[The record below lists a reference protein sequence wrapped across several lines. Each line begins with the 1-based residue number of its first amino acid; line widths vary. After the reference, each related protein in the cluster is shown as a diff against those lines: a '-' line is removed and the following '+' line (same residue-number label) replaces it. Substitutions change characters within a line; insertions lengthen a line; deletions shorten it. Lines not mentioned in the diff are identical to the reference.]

1 MTTHRI
7 LITAVGGNIGQG
19 IIKALRAAKRR
30 YYIVGID
37 MEPLSAG
44 FSMVDSYYRTPRT
57 GDRGFLYKLRK
68 IAKKERLEA
77 IYACS
82 PSELEYFSSNQNKIE
97 QELGL
102 ALFVNP
108 LEVVRLGS
116 DKLRTAHFLRDADL
130 SYPETVLATDKKGV
144 EELIRRYGFPLI
156 MKPRFGF
163 TSKNVFSVNS
173 RKEIESTQ
181 ALVPDMILQRYLPD
195 SAHEYTAAT
204 LSGKDKK
211 VLATIVLHRELNQG
225 TTYRTELVEDESII
239 KQVIN
244 VVNALGAVGSCNLQ
258 FRLLGDQI
266 FVFEINPRFSG
277 TCGIR
282 YLYGF
287 NDAEMIFEVFR
298 LGLNIRQ
305 PKLRPGVVLRYWNEI
320 FIPAA
325 TFRTLIDESR
335 SHFGVQTVFKN
346 SSAERSSKIRF
357 KR

>member
-19 IIKALRAAKRR
+19 IIKALRAAKRK

-44 FSMVDSYYRTPRT
+44 FSMVDSYYRTLRT
-57 GDRGFLYKLRK
+57 GGRSFFRELKK

-77 IYACS
+77 IYVCS
-82 PSELEYFSSNQNKIE
+82 PSELEYFSVNQKKFE

-102 ALFVNP
+102 TIFVNP
-108 LEVVRLGS
+108 PDVVRLGS
-116 DKLRTAHFLRDADL
+116 DKLWTAHFLRDVHL

-144 EELIRRYGFPLI
+144 EGLIGRYGFPLI

-163 TSKNVFSVNS
+163 TSKNVFAVDS
-173 RKEIESTQ
+173 RKEIESIQT
-181 ALVPDMILQRYLPD
+181 LVPDMILQRYLPD
-195 SAHEYTAAT
+195 FTHEYTAAT
-204 LSGKDKK
+204 VSGKDKK
-211 VLATIVLHRELNQG
+211 VRATIVLHRELNQG
-225 TTYRTELVEDESII
+225 TTYRTELVEDKSIT

-277 TCGIR
+277 TCGVR

-287 NDAEMIFEVFR
+287 NDAEMVFEVFR

-335 SHFGVQTVFKN
+335 SHCGVQTVFKN
-346 SSAERSSKIRF
+346 LSAERSSKIRF
-357 KR
+357 ER

>member
-57 GDRGFLYKLRK
+57 GDRAFLSELRR
-68 IAKKERLEA
+68 IAQKERLEA
-77 IYACS
+77 IYVCS
-82 PSELEYFSSNQNKIE
+82 PSELEFFSVKQTKLE
-97 QELGL
+97 RELSL
-102 ALFVNP
+102 AIFVNP
-108 LEVVRLGS
+108 IDVVRLGS
-116 DKLRTAHFLRDADL
+116 DKLRTAHFLRDAHL
-130 SYPETVLATDKKGV
+130 SYPETTLATDKKGV
-144 EELIRRYGFPLI
+144 QELIRRYGFPLI

-163 TSKNVFSVNS
+163 TSKNVFSVGS
-173 RKEIESTQ
+173 RKEIEAIQ
-181 ALVPDMILQRYLPD
+181 ALVPDMIVQRYLPD
-195 SAHEYTAAT
+195 SRHEYTAAT
-204 LSGKDKK
+204 ISGKDKK
-211 VLATIVLHRELNQG
+211 VIATIVLHRELNQG
-225 TTYRTELVEDESII
+225 TTYRTELVEDESIT

-287 NDAEMIFEVFR
+287 NDAEMMFEVFR

-305 PKLRPGVVLRYWNEI
+305 PKFRPGVVLRYWNEI

-325 TFRTLIDESR
+325 TYRTLIDGGR
-335 SHFGVQTVFKN
+335 SHCGIQTVFKK
-346 SSAERSSKIRF
+346 SSTERSSGIRF

>member
-57 GDRGFLYKLRK
+57 ADRTFLRRLRS
-68 IAKKERLEA
+68 IAQKERLEA
-77 IYACS
+77 IYVCS
-82 PSELEYFSSNQNKIE
+82 PSELEYFSVNQIKIE

-102 ALFVNP
+102 AIFVNP
-108 LEVVRLGS
+108 PDVVRLGS
-116 DKLRTAHFLRDADL
+116 DKLRTAQFLRDAHL
-130 SYPETVLATDKKGV
+130 SYPETVLATDKKAV
-144 EELIRRYGFPLI
+144 EDLIRRYGFPLI

-163 TSKNVFSVNS
+163 TAKNVFSVNS
-173 RKEIESTQ
+173 RKEIESIQ

-195 SAHEYTAAT
+195 FAHEYTAGT

-211 VLATIVLHRELNQG
+211 VFATIVLHRELNQG
-225 TTYRTELVEDESII
+225 TTYRTELVEDQSIT

-244 VVNALGAVGSCNLQ
+244 VVNSLGAVGSCNLQ
-258 FRLLGDQI
+258 FRLLGDQV

-287 NDAEMIFEVFR
+287 NDAEMIFEAFR
-298 LGLNIRQ
+298 LGLKIRQ
-305 PKLRPGVVLRYWNEI
+305 PKLRPGVVLRYWNEV

-335 SHFGVQTVFKN
+335 SHCGIQTVFKN
-346 SSAERSSKIRF
+346 SSAERPSKIRV
-357 KR
+357 KK